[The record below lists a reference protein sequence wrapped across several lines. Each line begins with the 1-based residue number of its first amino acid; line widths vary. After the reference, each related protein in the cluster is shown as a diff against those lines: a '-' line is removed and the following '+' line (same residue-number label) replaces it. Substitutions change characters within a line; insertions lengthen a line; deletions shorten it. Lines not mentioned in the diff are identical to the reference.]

1 MLTLLLILA
10 ISTAAGYLLRNV
22 EFLQKNISRTTT
34 ATVVIMLFIFGVS
47 FGSNE
52 SIMSNLHRDG
62 IKAAVISIFAVA
74 GSALATT
81 AFFYFQKKGGGK

>member
-47 FGSNE
+47 IGSNE

-62 IKAAVISIFAVA
+62 LKAAVISIFAVA
-74 GSALATT
+74 GSVLATT
-81 AFFYFQKKGGGK
+81 AFFYFQKKGGKE

>member
-47 FGSNE
+47 IGSNE
-52 SIMSNLHRDG
+52 SIMSNLHRAG

>member
-10 ISTAAGYLLRNV
+10 ISTAVGYLLRNV

-47 FGSNE
+47 IGSNE

>member
-47 FGSNE
+47 IGSNE